1 MPKNARLSDAH
12 VFGVQTRKFGSPG
25 QATLC
30 LAFWIPIVLFVALA
44 AIVDPVAVPTCYT
57 TDRWEWHNLPCINQS
72 NFSLSDLYLSNRAQ
86 CSCELEAGY
95 KYYIGGPSNVME
107 CGLSLC
113 VYLERQNSQGY
124 LFQTCAWED
133 ETGGTTTVTAHA
145 LPDDNGIFLDQANTD
160 IMCEA

>member
-44 AIVDPVAVPTCYT
+44 AIVDPGRLPLSLSTAISSACLVSATATDFLGCVTVAVPTCYT

-86 CSCELEAGY
+86 
-95 KYYIGGPSNVME
+95 
-107 CGLSLC
+107 
-113 VYLERQNSQGY
+113 
-124 LFQTCAWED
+124 
-133 ETGGTTTVTAHA
+133 
-145 LPDDNGIFLDQANTD
+145 
-160 IMCEA
+160 